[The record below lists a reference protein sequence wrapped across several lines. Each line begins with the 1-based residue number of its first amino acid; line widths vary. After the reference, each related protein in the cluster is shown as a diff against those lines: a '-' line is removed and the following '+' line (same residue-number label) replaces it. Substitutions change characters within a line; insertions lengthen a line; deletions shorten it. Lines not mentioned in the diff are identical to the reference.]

1 MFSSL
6 TAGLGK
12 SKPAESKTDEV
23 QSGANAA
30 AQDPLGAAKLDNAGN
45 STSAEASEPAPSLP
59 YKPRERHRR
68 IPSSQLSVAPVTSQD
83 DAAPSPTIPQAAI
96 ATPPTLSV
104 PSVNVVMPTSTL
116 SLPTPAEEQ
125 RDPLADPQPATIRKR
140 SRGFASLIGGSSQ
153 SLPEAAPAI
162 AAEASASTGLYR
174 TVTSRLQLQS
184 LKAAGQRIGLSNES
198 MGMQML
204 DTLFEKA
211 YAYRAHMDQ
220 GGFSGVAADWV
231 DIVRCLTRGKAVLML
246 PTSQASSLPITP
258 QIMRDHVV
266 LHDAGIVVT
275 LSGLVGR
282 RRSDD
287 KEIVIQSCLSADAPV
302 MQALRDAKA
311 RSDILSSFRPMPESG
326 TAFVCGD
333 TSSTLPL
340 PAFPF
345 EPLEKTKSSGN
356 RSRSGSG
363 ASISSL
369 TAVVSNVAS
378 SASSSRLNP
387 FTTMFGGGGS
397 NSSGSPQK
405 KALPSLEAEEPET
418 PQETF
423 AIPPWPIDRPV
434 KYNDVSKQVL
444 KSVRSC
450 AQERL
455 SGLPEKHVERVTRFI
470 LASHPARVESTLVPK
485 ALTDARVSY
494 ESLAATSASLQAIFE
509 SLYDEFYAY
518 YFQLHNKDDE
528 LAESHAIAATDRVEA
543 LVTAV
548 LFDTLFR
555 PYGADDS
562 KHDSALASRV
572 AALNMLDLSLAH
584 LGIAVDAADEPAVHQ
599 MLEEIGQT
607 LESLNGV
614 TPPKQKTDILIK
626 AHKLVI
632 DGLKA
637 LPNVRLAPVN
647 TPVEESPEPPVESAD
662 EDVSSA
668 VSEAMQQS
676 LVEEPV
682 RKNSRKTRFNA
693 GAGGA
698 DLLLPIM
705 IFAVVKANP
714 HRIVSHLLY
723 IQRYRAAVCQS
734 GEASYAIVNMTA
746 VVEFL
751 ERVDLAALGLA
762 SDEVLED
769 LPLSGLSLYDDKDVD
784 TVSIITASTKLRD
797 RVSQVGELAGS
808 AADSA
813 NKVLSGIVDSSWSS
827 LRGLL
832 APNLA
837 LDPPTTTEN
846 RRPPLPA
853 RKSSGFSIAS
863 MSASVATLAAGGSRE
878 RPRAS
883 SYSADREMKT
893 IANGSPAEEEPAS
906 EGEDAPIEDLAPLA
920 GRKSIGDRIA
930 SLPGL
935 GKLASGSSTP
945 TPDDTSS
952 IQSQASYLP
961 HLTKDRNAAY
971 ARQPMSP
978 MSTPPVLS
986 PPTAAKSLEPVT
998 SPGESVPAEETEEP
1012 NAKQAVVPA
1021 PEISPEQSQA
1031 SPTTRPL
1038 AVYVPASEQSETD
1051 LGFMRLALEQAE
1063 EALAAREVPV
1073 GCVFVKDG
1081 QVIAK
1086 ARNRT
1091 NEWHNATLHAEL
1103 AAIDLFI
1110 HTEPRPFKDITLY
1123 VTVEPCI
1130 MCASALRQ
1138 LGIGRV
1144 VYGCGNDRFGGCG
1157 SILDIN
1163 TNGKLGSHPPYE
1175 ASGGYYR
1182 EEAIM
1187 VLRRFYLT
1195 HNVNAPKPKD
1205 KSKRVLKTEFQPIP
1219 GAGASE

>member
-6 TAGLGK
+6 TSGLGK
-12 SKPAESKTDEV
+12 SKPAVSKPDEV
-23 QSGANAA
+23 ATSDAA
-30 AQDPLGAAKLDNAGN
+30 SQDPLGAGELDSNATEGVG
-45 STSAEASEPAPSLP
+45 EAAVPPPSLP

-68 IPSSQLSVAPVTSQD
+68 IPSSQLAATPAASQD

-125 RDPLADPQPATIRKR
+125 RHPLAEAQPATIRKR

-153 SLPEAAPAI
+153 SSPEAAPVVN
-162 AAEASASTGLYR
+162 AEASTSTGLYR

-211 YAYRAHMDQ
+211 FAYRAHMDQ
-220 GGFSGVAADWV
+220 SGLSGVAAEWV
-231 DIVRCLTRGKAVLML
+231 DIVRCLTRGKALLML
-246 PTSQASSLPITP
+246 PSSPASSLPITP

-266 LHDAGIVVT
+266 LHDAGVIVT

-282 RRSDD
+282 RRGDGKD
-287 KEIVIQSCLSADAPV
+287 IVIQSCLPAGAPV
-302 MQALRDAKA
+302 MQALRDAKM
-311 RSDILSSFRPMPESG
+311 RSDILASFRPMPEWG
-326 TAFVCGD
+326 TTFTCGH

-345 EPLEKTKSSGN
+345 DAPEPSKSGN

-387 FTTMFGGGGS
+387 FSTMFGGS
-397 NSSGSPQK
+397 SSSGSPQK
-405 KALPSLEAEEPET
+405 KPPPLEAEEPEA
-418 PQETF
+418 PLETF
-423 AIPPWPIDRPV
+423 AIPAWPIDRPV

-444 KSVRSC
+444 KAVKSC
-450 AQERL
+450 AHEQL
-455 SGLPEKHVERVTRFI
+455 SGLPEKPVDRATRFL
-470 LASHPARVESTLVPK
+470 LASHPSRSESALVPK
-485 ALTDARVSY
+485 ALTEARVSY

-518 YFQLHNKDDE
+518 YFQLHNKDDDE
-528 LAESHAIAATDRVEA
+528 AEIQATAATDRVEA
-543 LVTAV
+543 LFTAF
-548 LFDTLFR
+548 LYDTLFR
-555 PYGADDS
+555 PFGADDS
-562 KHDSALASRV
+562 KHDAALASRV
-572 AALNMLDLSLAH
+572 AALHMLDLSLAH
-584 LGIAVDAADEPAVHQ
+584 LGITVDAEDELAVDH
-599 MLEEIGQT
+599 MLEAIGQT
-607 LESLNGV
+607 LGSLGDV
-614 TPPKQKTDILIK
+614 TSPKQKTDILIR

-632 DGLKA
+632 DGLQS

-647 TPVEESPEPPVESAD
+647 TPVEDSPQPPDVTAE
-662 EDVSSA
+662 EDMVSSA

-682 RKNSRKTRFNA
+682 RKSSKKTRFNA

-714 HRIVSHLLY
+714 HHIVSHLLY
-723 IQRYRAAVCQS
+723 IQRYRAAVCQN

-746 VVEFL
+746 VIEFL
-751 ERVDLAALGLA
+751 ERVNLAALGLA

-769 LPLSGLSLYDDKDVD
+769 LPLSGLSLWDDKDAD
-784 TVSIITASTKLRD
+784 TASIITASTRLRD
-797 RVSQVGELAGS
+797 RVSLVGEIAGS

-813 NKVLSGIVDSSWSS
+813 NKVLSGIVDSSWTS

-837 LDPPTTTEN
+837 LDPPAAEN
-846 RRPPLPA
+846 QRPALPA
-853 RKSSGFSIAS
+853 RKGSAFSIAS
-863 MSASVATLAAGGSRE
+863 MSASVATLTGGTRE
-878 RPRAS
+878 RPRA
-883 SYSADREMKT
+883 ATWTPDREMKT
-893 IANGSPAEEEPAS
+893 IGSISPPPGEEEDRD
-906 EGEDAPIEDLAPLA
+906 EGPLEDMPPST

-930 SLPGL
+930 NLPGL

-952 IQSQASYLP
+952 IQSQTSYLS

-971 ARQPMSP
+971 ARQPLSP
-978 MSTPPVLS
+978 MSTPPVMS
-986 PPTAAKSLEPVT
+986 PPQAAKALEP
-998 SPGESVPAEETEEP
+998 ETEAPTEAP
-1012 NAKQAVVPA
+1012 VEVVKQQQGSSAA
-1021 PEISPEQSQA
+1021 A
-1031 SPTTRPL
+1031 RPL
-1038 AVYVPASEQSETD
+1038 AVYVPPAEQSETD

-1081 QVIAK
+1081 HVIAK

-1110 HTEPRPFKDITLY
+1110 HSEPRPFKDITLY

-1163 TNGKLGSHPPYE
+1163 TSDKLGSHPAYE
-1175 ASGGYYR
+1175 ALGGYYR

-1195 HNVNAPKPKD
+1195 HNANAPKPKD

-1219 GAGASE
+1219 GAS